1 MSHHQKETPPKGR
14 CITDHKSGLTAAIPD
29 RFNVGESTAGATRVD
44 IGLVAVCPAQDRLA
58 HFLLADFPL
67 HAGGT
72 AGAGI
77 G

>member
-1 MSHHQKETPPKGR
+1 
-14 CITDHKSGLTAAIPD
+14 
-29 RFNVGESTAGATRVD
+29 VD